1 MVVRNLD
8 VVGIPVDEPETDAPL
23 VVDGDGMLSLPV
35 SLKFVESVAGRNLQV
50 LEARS
55 QVYVLELSRRPLG
68 DLPWKPFRL
77 TRRVQLLRVPV
88 RERLDHRSNV
98 ICHVTLV
105 NQSSDCNAEVG
116 CLAGYF
122 VFLSLRVTRAAGG
135 GAESR

>member
-23 VVDGDGMLSLPV
+23 VVDGDGMLSFPV

-50 LEARS
+50 LEARR
-55 QVYVLELSRRPLG
+55 QVDVLQLSRRPLG
-68 DLPWKPFRL
+68 DLLWKPFRL

-88 RERLDHRSNV
+88 RERLDHLSNV

-105 NQSSDCNAEVG
+105 DQ
-116 CLAGYF
+116 
-122 VFLSLRVTRAAGG
+122 
-135 GAESR
+135 